1 VYWGECS
8 YTLGEWMQAV
18 ILAAGEGKRVRPLTR
33 SRPKALLPVAN
44 RPIIGYAIDALLIN
58 GIRDIVVVV
67 GYRKEQVI
75 RFLNELDVPI
85 TVVVQEKQLGT
96 AHALNC
102 AKSHIT
108 GNFLLLPG
116 DNYIDPHSIGRIKDV
131 RNAMLIKEH
140 PSPSNFGV
148 VLLKDGLVN
157 RIIEKPEHTPSFMVS
172 TGIFSLT
179 QKFFSYISG
188 NNITDA
194 VSTMVASGEHLQ
206 AIVADDWQDAIYP
219 WDLLKMNMRLLKN
232 VSEAREGS
240 ISRQTIIYG
249 PVKIGKGTTI
259 GPNTVITGPVIIGD
273 DCEIGPSCCI
283 MPNTSLGSRVK
294 VEPFTFLGKSLI
306 MDDTSI
312 GSHSRI
318 IDTVTGQGCRLAD
331 HTTVSTS
338 ASLMNI
344 EGEVIKPEFGAV
356 LGDQVTAGPFTTF
369 NNCIIGNNVTIEG
382 GSGIVSRILPDES
395 KVI

>member
-1 VYWGECS
+1 
-8 YTLGEWMQAV
+8 MQAV

-44 RPIIGYAIDALLIN
+44 RPIIEYVIEALLKN

-75 RFLNELDVPI
+75 RFLNELNVPI
-85 TVVVQEKQLGT
+85 TVVVQNKQLGT

-108 GNFLLLPG
+108 GDFLLLPG
-116 DNYIDPHSIGRIKDV
+116 DNYIDPHSIGRIKDIK
-131 RNAMLIKEH
+131 NAMLVKEH

-148 VLLKDGLVN
+148 VLLKDGLVS
-157 RIIEKPEHTPSFMVS
+157 RIIEKPEHSPSFIVS

-179 QKFFSYISG
+179 KDFFSFISE

-194 VSTMVASGEHLQ
+194 VSSMLASGEHLQ
-206 AIVADDWQDAIYP
+206 AVVADDWQDAIYP
-219 WDLLKMNMRLLKN
+219 WDLLKMNMRLLKDLP
-232 VSEAREGS
+232 EAREGS
-240 ISRQTIIYG
+240 VSRQTIIQG

-259 GPNTVITGPVIIGD
+259 GPNTVITGPVIIGN
-273 DCEIGPSCCI
+273 DCEIGPNCCI

-294 VEPFTFLGKSLI
+294 VEPFTMIGKSVI

-312 GSHSRI
+312 GSHSRV

-331 HTTVSTS
+331 HTTISAS

-344 EGEVIKPEFGAV
+344 EEEVIKPEFGAV
-356 LGDQVTAGPFTTF
+356 FGDQVTAGPFSIF
-369 NNCIIGNNVTIEG
+369 KNCIVGNNVSIEG
-382 GSGIVSRILPDES
+382 GSRVISRILPDES

>member
-1 VYWGECS
+1 
-8 YTLGEWMQAV
+8 MQAV

-44 RPIIGYAIDALLIN
+44 RPIIGHVIEALLKN

-85 TVVVQEKQLGT
+85 TVVVQDKQLGT

-108 GNFLLLPG
+108 GDFLLLPG
-116 DNYIDPHSIGRIKDV
+116 DNYIDPHSIGRVKEI

-148 VLLKDGLVN
+148 VLLKEGLVT
-157 RIIEKPEHTPSFMVS
+157 RIIEKPEHSPSFMVS
-172 TGIFSLT
+172 TGIYSLT
-179 QKFFSYISG
+179 KDFFSYISG

-194 VSTMVASGEHLQ
+194 VSSMLASGERLQ

-219 WDLLKMNMRLLKN
+219 WDLLKMNIRLLKDLP
-232 VSEAREGS
+232 EAREGS
-240 ISRQTIIYG
+240 ISRQAIIHG
-249 PVKIGKGTTI
+249 PVRIGKGTTI
-259 GPNTVITGPVIIGD
+259 GPNTVIYGPAIIGN
-273 DCEIGPSCCI
+273 DCEIAPNCCI
-283 MPNTSLGSRVK
+283 MPNTSLGSRVRT
-294 VEPFTFLGKSLI
+294 EPFTFIGKSLI

-318 IDTVTGQGCRLAD
+318 VNTVTGQGCHFAD
-331 HTTVSTS
+331 HITVSAA
-338 ASLMNI
+338 ASLINI
-344 EGEVIKPEFGAV
+344 EDEVIKPEFGAV
-356 LGDQVTAGPFTTF
+356 FGDQVTAGPFTLFT
-369 NNCIIGNNVTIEG
+369 NCIVGNNVTIEG
-382 GSGIVSRILPDES
+382 GSRVISRILPDES
-395 KVI
+395 RVI